1 MARAAQGDPTV
12 NRLRANDQCWCGSR
26 QKLKRCHGDFARPTS
41 PVRPGR
47 VAAPREVPTDI
58 ARPWYITAGHHGAD
72 RGPVQVIDDPDDL
85 ARLQTACRIA
95 AEVLATTGA
104 AVAVGVT
111 TDDLDEI
118 AHAAYVERGAYPS
131 TLHYQG
137 FPKSICTSVNEVV
150 CHGIGDD
157 RALREGD
164 IVNLDVTAYIDGMHG
179 DTSAT
184 FTVGNVTPSVA
195 GLVDTCREALRR
207 GISAVRSGAPL
218 GEIGKAIQPFA
229 FSRGFGVVA
238 DYGGHG
244 IGRHFHAAPHV
255 DHVIRP
261 SAHTV
266 REGTVFTIEPMLTA
280 GSSHHRQWDDRWTE
294 VTTDLL
300 PSAQFEHTVI
310 VVDGAAQVLTSTNDT
325 ARTATS

>member
-1 MARAAQGDPTV
+1 MS
-12 NRLRANDQCWCGSR
+12 RLRANDPCWCGSR
-26 QKLKRCHGDFARPTS
+26 QKLKRCHGNFAHPAS

-47 VAAPREVPTDI
+47 IAPPRDVPADI
-58 ARPWYITAGHHGAD
+58 ARPWYVTAGHPGAD
-72 RGPVQVIDDPDDL
+72 RGPVQVVDDPDDF
-85 ARLQTACRIA
+85 ARLQTACRVA

-104 AVAVGVT
+104 AVAAGVT
-111 TDDLDEI
+111 TDELDEI
-118 AHAAYVERGAYPS
+118 AHAAYLERGAYPS

-137 FPKSICTSVNEVV
+137 FTKSICTSVNEVV

-157 RALREGD
+157 RPLRDGD

-184 FTVGNVTPSVA
+184 FTVGSVTPSVA
-195 GLVDTCREALRR
+195 GLVETCREALHR
-207 GISAVRSGAPL
+207 GIAAVASDSSL

-261 SAHTV
+261 STCTV
-266 REGTVFTIEPMLTA
+266 KDGMVFTIEPMLTA
-280 GSSHHRQWDDRWTE
+280 GLSHHRRWDDGWTE

-310 VVDGAAQVLTSTNDT
+310 VVNGAAQVLTLTNDT
-325 ARTATS
+325 ARSPTS

>member
-1 MARAAQGDPTV
+1 MARAAQGDSSV
-12 NRLRANDQCWCGSR
+12 NRLRANDPCWCGSR
-26 QKLKRCHGDFARPTS
+26 QKLKRCHGNFARPAS
-41 PVRPGR
+41 PLRPGR
-47 VAAPREVPTDI
+47 VARPREVPADI
-58 ARPWYITAGHHGAD
+58 PRPWYVGVAKSGAD
-72 RGPVQVIDDPDDL
+72 RGPVQVIDDPDDF
-85 ARLQTACRIA
+85 ARLQTACRVA
-95 AEVLATTGA
+95 AEVLATAGA

-111 TDDLDEI
+111 TDELDEI

-137 FPKSICTSVNEVV
+137 FTKSICTSVNEVV

-157 RALREGD
+157 RPLREGD

-184 FTVGNVTPSVA
+184 FIAGSTTPSIA
-195 GLVDTCREALRR
+195 GLVDTCREAMQR
-207 GISAVRSGAPL
+207 GIAAVRSGSPL

-261 SAHTV
+261 PVQTVQTVQTV
-266 REGTVFTIEPMLTA
+266 RDGMVFTIEPMLTA
-280 GSSHHRQWDDRWTE
+280 GVSQHRQWDDGWTE
-294 VTTDLL
+294 VSADLL

-310 VVDGAAQVLTSTNDT
+310 MVDGAAKVLTSQ
-325 ARTATS
+325 TSL

>member
-1 MARAAQGDPTV
+1 VARPTQGDTTLS
-12 NRLRANDQCWCGSR
+12 RLRANDPCWCGSR
-26 QKLKRCHGDFARPTS
+26 QKLKRCHGDFHRAVS

-47 VAAPREVPTDI
+47 VAPTREVPTDI
-58 ARPWYITAGHHGAD
+58 PRPWYVAAGHPGVD
-72 RGPVQVIDDPDDL
+72 RAPVQVIDDTDDFV
-85 ARLQTACRIA
+85 RLQTACRIA

-104 AVAVGVT
+104 AVAAGIT

-118 AHAAYVERGAYPS
+118 AHAAYIERGAYPS

-137 FPKSICTSVNEVV
+137 FTKSICTSVNEVV

-157 RALREGD
+157 RPLREGD

-184 FTVGNVTPSVA
+184 FTVGSVTPSVA
-195 GLVDTCREALRR
+195 GLVDTCREALQR
-207 GISAVRSGAPL
+207 GIAAVKSEASL

-229 FSRGFGVVA
+229 LSRGFGVVA

-255 DHVIRP
+255 DHVVRP
-261 SAHTV
+261 ATHTV
-266 REGTVFTIEPMLTA
+266 KNGMAFTIEPMLTA
-280 GSSHHRQWDDRWTE
+280 GVSHHRQWDDGWTE
-294 VTTDLL
+294 VTYDLL

-310 VVDGAAQVLTSTNDT
+310 VVDGVARILTLT
-325 ARTATS
+325 AP